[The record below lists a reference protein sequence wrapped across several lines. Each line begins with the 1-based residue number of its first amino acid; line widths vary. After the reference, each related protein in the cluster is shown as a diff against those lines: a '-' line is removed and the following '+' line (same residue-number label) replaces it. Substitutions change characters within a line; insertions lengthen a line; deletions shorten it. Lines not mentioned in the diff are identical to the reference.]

1 VPTKVCILNLCS
13 ILFLFS
19 FSGCILNPEK
29 IFESADYL
37 NQLDESNIS
46 FRAIPIDANPS
57 MTNHSGTYS
66 KRNSYKID
74 KHPFLIIEC
83 ESENFAQAI
92 QFDSNN
98 SFTVRNNQNLVLI
111 TEIGIKHEFVSLFRS
126 LKPPLSYR
134 QAGIFIYPLIACLL
148 LAVFIIAERSY
159 SLRAGLTFPR
169 KVEKA
174 LRTGEFPNH
183 KWKRR
188 SSAERIVQVALREK
202 PSQEALLAYSRL
214 EIAAL
219 EKGLFILEVVVAAAP
234 LIGLLGTATGL
245 VQVFSAMPAN
255 GLSSGTEIFSEGI
268 ALALFTT
275 IIGLAIAIPALIGHA
290 YLIRIVEKRAASLD
304 WLTARLIDAVGTNKV
319 SYQP

>member
-1 VPTKVCILNLCS
+1 VFRKIFILRFPLIFLLFGSSSCILNS
-13 ILFLFS
+13 
-19 FSGCILNPEK
+19 EK
-29 IFESADYL
+29 VFESTDFL
-37 NQLDESNIS
+37 NQLDENGIS
-46 FRAIPIDANPS
+46 FLAIPIEANPDL
-57 MTNHSGTYS
+57 TKHSGTYS
-66 KRNSYKID
+66 RRDSYQID
-74 KHPFLIIEC
+74 NHPLLIIEC
-83 ESENFAQAI
+83 ESEKLAQEI
-92 QFDSNN
+92 QLDTSN
-98 SFTVRNNQNLVLI
+98 SYSIRNNQNLVLI
-111 TEIGIKHEFVSLFRS
+111 IEQGINHEFISLFDS
-126 LKPPLSYR
+126 LKPSLSYR
-134 QAGIFIYPLIACLL
+134 QAGIFIYPLLACLL

-159 SLRAGLTFPR
+159 SLRSGLTFPR

-183 KWKRR
+183 KWKCR
-188 SSAERIVQVALREK
+188 SSAERIVHVALREK

-255 GLSSGTEIFSEGI
+255 GLSTGTEIFSEGI
-268 ALALFTT
+268 ALALLTT

-304 WLTARLIDAVGTNKV
+304 WLTARLIDAVGTNKI

>member
-1 VPTKVCILNLCS
+1 MFRKTCILSFPL
-13 ILFLFS
+13 IFLLFGS
-19 FSGCILNPEK
+19 SGCILNSEK
-29 IFESADYL
+29 VFKSTDFL
-37 NQLDESNIS
+37 NQLDKNGIS
-46 FRAIPIDANPS
+46 FHAIPIEANPDL
-57 MTNHSGTYS
+57 TKHSGTYN
-66 KRNSYKID
+66 RRDSYQID
-74 KHPFLIIEC
+74 KHPFLILEC
-83 ESENFAQAI
+83 ESEKLAQEI
-92 QFDSNN
+92 QLDSNN
-98 SFTVRNNQNLVLI
+98 SFSVRNNQNLVLI
-111 TEIGIKHEFVSLFRS
+111 TEQGINHEYISLFDS

-134 QAGIFIYPLIACLL
+134 QAGIFIYPLLACLL
-148 LAVFIIAERSY
+148 LAVFIFAERSY
-159 SLRAGLTFPR
+159 SLRSGLTFPR

-174 LRTGEFPNH
+174 LRSGEFPNH

-188 SSAERIVQVALREK
+188 SSAERIVHVALREK

-268 ALALFTT
+268 ALALLTT

-304 WLTARLIDAVGTNKV
+304 WLTARLIDAVGTNKI
-319 SYQP
+319 SYQA

>member
-1 VPTKVCILNLCS
+1 VSRKVCILSFCS
-13 ILFLFS
+13 IFFLFS

-29 IFESADYL
+29 IFESTDFL
-37 NQLDESNIS
+37 NQLHKSSVS

-57 MTNHSGTYS
+57 MTKHSGFYS
-66 KRNSYKID
+66 KRNSYKIEQ
-74 KHPFLIIEC
+74 HPFLIIEC
-83 ESENFAQAI
+83 ESESLAQAI
-92 QFDSNN
+92 EFDSNN
-98 SFTVRNNQNLVLI
+98 SFSVRNNQNLVLI
-111 TEIGIKHEFVSLFRS
+111 TEQGINHEFISLFDS

-134 QAGIFIYPLIACLL
+134 QAGIFIYPLLACLL
-148 LAVFIIAERSY
+148 LTVFIFAERSY
-159 SLRAGLTFPR
+159 SLRSGLTFPR

-174 LRTGEFPNH
+174 LRSGEFPNH

-188 SSAERIVQVALREK
+188 SSAERIVHVALREK

-268 ALALFTT
+268 ALALLTT
-275 IIGLAIAIPALIGHA
+275 IIGLAITIPALIGHA
-290 YLIRIVEKRAASLD
+290 YLVRIVEKRAASLD
-304 WLTARLIDAVGTNKV
+304 WLTARLIDAVGTNKI
-319 SYQP
+319 SFQP